1 MSDRHRAEELKIGII
16 ISARSDSR
24 LLRATLQS
32 IEQLAD
38 SPGMVIV
45 VLPQGR
51 EHLLDRREI
60 ANSQFPVRIL
70 VANGTVDSWLTLGF
84 GSLVPL
90 VDIAVFASEGVLFD
104 RDFVQ
109 RSRCRY
115 ADWEDLVGMIEIV
128 ADVIKVEPSG
138 GSAGLAVHSRTRDA
152 LFHPFLRRLLRA
164 RSLMPSVLTLRTAAC
179 GQLKFVTFSAFCD
192 WMSYALFL
200 NRLRPRGRTVVAI
213 AESARERRFHAE
225 RRSGFESGYEL
236 YNRLSRIRDY
246 VDELPRKSYLN
257 PNIEKMRLFAE
268 QALQYLLSPR
278 AKRHIVTVMKGM
290 LAARRD
296 IRMQARRIRAEI
308 RDLEVEM

>member
-1 MSDRHRAEELKIGII
+1 MSDRYRTEELKVGIV

-24 LLRATLQS
+24 LLCATLQS
-32 IEQLAD
+32 IERLAD
-38 SPGMVIV
+38 SPGLVIV
-45 VLPQGR
+45 VLPQGP
-51 EHLLDRREI
+51 EHLLDRREL
-60 ANSQFPVRIL
+60 ANSRLPLRIL
-70 VANGTVDSWLTLGF
+70 AANGLADSWLTVGF
-84 GSLVPL
+84 RALAPV
-90 VDIAVFASEGVLFD
+90 VDIAIFAREGIVFE

-109 RSRCRY
+109 RARRRY
-115 ADWEDLVGMIEIV
+115 ADWEDLVGMIEIIT
-128 ADVIKVEPSG
+128 DVIKVGPRSG
-138 GSAGLAVHSRTRDA
+138 FAGLADESRSRDG
-152 LFHPFLRRLLRA
+152 LFHQFLRRWLRA
-164 RSLMPSVLTLRTAAC
+164 RSLMPAVLTLRTLAC

-200 NRLRPRGRTVVAI
+200 DRLRPRGRTVVAV
-213 AESARERRFHAE
+213 AENAQELRFYAE
-225 RRSGFESGYEL
+225 RRSGFEFGYEL

-246 VDELPRKSYLN
+246 VDELPRTSYLN

-308 RDLEVEM
+308 RDLV